1 MKLQV
6 KLVIYNA
13 LSKGIIFATFGV
25 LLPVLVEQIV
35 YDHID
40 KRLIART
47 DRIMKIIERG
57 GINEIIMEQDCSF
70 ESYNIFKEEFVSI
83 TPLRNDMPPPEISI
97 SNEQVLVEKERL
109 NHRVVRQAF
118 FFDNQHYLLRIGE
131 GLGTIEQLNKV
142 IVSFSFMLMVL
153 FMVVS
158 VFIDIG
164 FARFML
170 RPFKR
175 IVKQKLQLPRN
186 PSMYVFQ
193 PIKTT
198 TQEFRYLDDSIN
210 ELMRKTRDA
219 FLIEKEFIANVAHEL
234 LTPISILQN
243 RFENMLL
250 SSDLPEEA
258 ENRILESLKTLKR
271 LGKIIKALLMISK
284 IENDQYIK
292 QDSVSLGSLV
302 DEVLDELE
310 DLVSEKQLV
319 VVKSLETDFNF
330 SPANKSLLFNMLFN
344 LINNAIRYNNIAGKI
359 FIRGERVEGGFRL
372 QIQDTG
378 IGMEANQVEYAFDR
392 FKRFNPSDEKGYGL
406 GLPIVKTIADFHGI
420 GVQIES
426 SPMKGATVTL
436 FFPNKKTQ

>member
-83 TPLRNDMPPPEISI
+83 TPLQNDMPPPEISI
-97 SNEQVLVEKERL
+97 SNEQVLVEKEKL

-170 RPFKR
+170 RPFNR

-198 TQEFRYLDDSIN
+198 THEFRYLDDSIN

-292 QDSVSLGSLV
+292 QDSVSLGSLI

-330 SPANKSLLFNMLFN
+330 SPVNKSLLFNMLFN

-359 FIRGERVEGGFRL
+359 FIRGERVDGGFRL

-378 IGMEANQVEYAFDR
+378 IGMETSQVEYAFDR

-426 SPMKGATVTL
+426 FPMKGATVTL
-436 FFPNKKTQ
+436 FFPKKKT

>member
-1 MKLQV
+1 
-6 KLVIYNA
+6 
-13 LSKGIIFATFGV
+13 
-25 LLPVLVEQIV
+25 
-35 YDHID
+35 
-40 KRLIART
+40 
-47 DRIMKIIERG
+47 
-57 GINEIIMEQDCSF
+57 
-70 ESYNIFKEEFVSI
+70 
-83 TPLRNDMPPPEISI
+83 MPPPEISI
-97 SNEQVLVEKERL
+97 ANEQVLVENEKL

-118 FFDNQHYLLRIGE
+118 FFDSQHYLLRIGE

-142 IVSFSFMLMVL
+142 IVSFSFTLMVL

-170 RPFKR
+170 RPFNR

-186 PSMYVFQ
+186 PSMYVFN

-198 TQEFRYLDDSIN
+198 TYEFKYLDDSIN

-250 SSDLPEEA
+250 SSELPEEA

-284 IENDQYIK
+284 IENDQYLK
-292 QDSVSLGSLV
+292 QDSISLQSLI
-302 DEVLDELE
+302 DEVLEELE

-319 VVKSLETDFNF
+319 LVKSLESDFIL
-330 SPANKSLLFNMLFN
+330 SPVNKSLLFNMIFN
-344 LINNAIRYNNIAGKI
+344 LVNNAIRYNNIAGNI
-359 FIRGERVEGGFRL
+359 FIRGERTDGGYKL

-378 IGMEANQVEYAFDR
+378 IGMEPNQVAYAFDR

-406 GLPIVKTIADFHGI
+406 GLPIVKTIADFHGV
-420 GVQIES
+420 GVEIES

-436 FFPNKKTQ
+436 FFPNKSA

>member
-13 LSKGIIFATFGV
+13 LSKGLIFAAFGV
-25 LLPVLVEQIV
+25 IMPVLVEQVV

-40 KRLIART
+40 KRLVART

-83 TPLRNDMPPPEISI
+83 TPLQNDMPPPEITI
-97 SNEQVLVEKERL
+97 SNEQVLVENEQL

-118 FFDNQHYLLRIGE
+118 FYDNQHYLLRIGE
-131 GLGTIEQLNKV
+131 GLGTIDQLNKI
-142 IVSFSFMLMVL
+142 IVSFSFTLMVL
-153 FMVVS
+153 FMIVS

-164 FARFML
+164 FARLML
-170 RPFKR
+170 RPFNR
-175 IVKQKLQLPRN
+175 IVRQKLQLPRN
-186 PSMYVFQ
+186 PSMYVFN

-198 TQEFRYLDDSIN
+198 TYEFKYLDDSIN

-284 IENDQYIK
+284 IENDQYLK
-292 QDSVSLGSLV
+292 QDSVSLQQLI
-302 DEVLDELE
+302 DEVLEELE
-310 DLVSEKQLV
+310 DLISEKQISV
-319 VVKSLETDFNF
+319 VTSLEYDITL
-330 SPANKSLLFNMLFN
+330 SPVNKSLLFNMVFN
-344 LINNAIRYNNIAGKI
+344 LVNNAIRYNNIAGSI
-359 FIRGERVEGGFRL
+359 FIRGERVSNGYQL

-378 IGMEANQVEYAFDR
+378 IGMESSQLEFAFDR

-406 GLPIVKTIADFHGI
+406 GLPIVKTISDFHGYGI
-420 GVQIES
+420 KIDS
-426 SPMKGATVTL
+426 MPMKGATVTL
-436 FFPNKKTQ
+436 TFPNKTV